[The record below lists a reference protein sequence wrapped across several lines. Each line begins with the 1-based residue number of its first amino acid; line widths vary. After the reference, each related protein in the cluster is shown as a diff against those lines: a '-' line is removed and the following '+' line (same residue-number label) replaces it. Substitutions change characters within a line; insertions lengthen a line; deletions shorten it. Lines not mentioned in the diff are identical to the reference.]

1 MKDITIFKKKALAVL
16 STGIILTSFAGCN
29 LDENNLIESENPKQS
44 SVEMMEETKANETEK
59 ASKKESIDENN
70 NLRDKIKAHA
80 IALST
85 MLSAIVALKVI
96 LSKEKDEIRDEELKL
111 DSKKKYDKQ
120 KTYHR

>member
-70 NLRDKIKAHA
+70 NLRDKIEAHA

-96 LSKEKDEIRDEELKL
+96 LSKEKDEIKDEDLKL
-111 DSKKKYDKQ
+111 DSKKKIYRK
-120 KTYHR
+120 

>member
-1 MKDITIFKKKALAVL
+1 MKDIMIFKKKALAVL

-96 LSKEKDEIRDEELKL
+96 LSKEKDEIKDEELKL